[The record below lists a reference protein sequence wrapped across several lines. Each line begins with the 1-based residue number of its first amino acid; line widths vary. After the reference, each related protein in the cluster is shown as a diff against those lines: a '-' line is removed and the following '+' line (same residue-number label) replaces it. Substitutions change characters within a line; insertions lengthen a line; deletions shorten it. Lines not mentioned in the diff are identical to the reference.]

1 MDDVRVTQSMLTNNM
16 LRNISSS
23 YRELGKL
30 QDQLATQKKITRP
43 SDDPVVA
50 MLGLGYRTDLNQVE
64 QFSRNISEV
73 ENWLHTTDDALT
85 QGSQV
90 LHRIRELIV
99 QASNDTYEENQR
111 EAIAEEL
118 KELNEQLKI
127 IAQTKIGD
135 KYLFN
140 GTNTSQSPVQVTG
153 GVEQIEFSDG
163 AINIEIF
170 SGIFIQTNVN
180 GQDVFV
186 DEDGNTTFALIDEIV
201 SKLNSGATG
210 EEINDYLS
218 EIDGELD
225 RFLKVQAEVGAKQ
238 NRIELMASRLQ
249 QQEVTA
255 KKIMSDN
262 EDVNIEKVITEL
274 ITQESIHRA
283 ALAVGARIIQPT
295 LLDFLR

>member
-1 MDDVRVTQSMLTNNM
+1 MRVTQSMLTNNM

-23 YRELGKL
+23 YRKLEKL

-64 QFSRNISEV
+64 QFTRNIGEV
-73 ENWLHTTDDALT
+73 RNWLETTDDALS
-85 QGSQV
+85 QGVQV
-90 LHRIRELIV
+90 LNRIRELVV

-111 EAIAEEL
+111 EAIAKEL
-118 KELNEQLKI
+118 RELNEQLKI

-140 GTNTSQSPVQVTG
+140 GTNTSRSPVQL
-153 GVEQIEFSDG
+153 VEGEEVIQFSDG

-170 SGIFIQTNVN
+170 SGIFIQTNIEGN
-180 GQDVFV
+180 DLFV
-186 DEDGNTTFALIDEIV
+186 REEDGRTTFALIDSIV
-201 SKLNSGATG
+201 NALESGASG
-210 EEINDYLS
+210 KEIEGYLG
-218 EIDGELD
+218 EIDGEID
-225 RFLKVQAEVGAKQ
+225 RFLQVQAEVGAKQ
-238 NRIELMASRLQ
+238 NRVELMENRLQ

-262 EDVNIEKVITEL
+262 EDVHIEEVITEL

>member
-1 MDDVRVTQSMLTNNM
+1 MRVTQSMLTNNM
-16 LRNISSS
+16 LRNISLS
-23 YRELGKL
+23 YRKLEKL

-64 QFSRNISEV
+64 QFTRNIGEV
-73 ENWLHTTDDALT
+73 RNWLETTDDALS
-85 QGSQV
+85 QGVQV
-90 LHRIRELIV
+90 LNRIRELVV

-111 EAIAEEL
+111 EAIAKEL
-118 KELNEQLKI
+118 RELNEQLKI
-127 IAQTKIGD
+127 IAQTKVGD

-140 GTNTSQSPVQVTG
+140 GTNTSRSPVQL
-153 GVEQIEFSDG
+153 IEGEEVIQFSDG

-170 SGIFIQTNVN
+170 SGIFIQTNVEGN
-180 GQDVFV
+180 DLFV
-186 DEDGNTTFALIDEIV
+186 REEDGRTTFELIDSIV
-201 SKLNSGATG
+201 NALESGASG
-210 EEINDYLS
+210 KEIEGYLG
-218 EIDGELD
+218 EIDGEID
-225 RFLKVQAEVGAKQ
+225 RFLQVQAEVGAKQ
-238 NRIELMASRLQ
+238 NRVELMENRLQ

-262 EDVNIEKVITEL
+262 EDVHIEEVITEL